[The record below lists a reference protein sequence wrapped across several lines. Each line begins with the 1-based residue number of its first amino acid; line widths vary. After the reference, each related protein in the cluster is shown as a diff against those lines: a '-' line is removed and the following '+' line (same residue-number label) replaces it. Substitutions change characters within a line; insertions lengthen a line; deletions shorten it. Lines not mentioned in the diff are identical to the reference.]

1 MSSPSPSNAEIPAS
15 ETQASTTY
23 GQILKSSSILGG
35 AQGLNYL
42 IGMVRTKMVAIL
54 LGPTGIGLV
63 GLYQSATS
71 VVGTVTG
78 MGIASSGVREVAKAN
93 GNDNTQQIALT
104 VKVLRRACWVTGLFG
119 WLLTALLSYPLSV
132 WTFGSGDRATPL
144 ALLGITLL
152 LTAINGGQT
161 ALLQGT
167 RKIADI
173 AKINILSMISATI
186 ISVSIYA
193 SLGEKGI
200 VPVLIVSA
208 LVNISFSWWFARKIK
223 IPLVHLS
230 WTETVAR
237 SKGLVFLGV
246 AFMWSALIG
255 TGTGLWIRILIVR
268 DLGLEANGIY
278 QASWGI
284 SGLFAG
290 FILSAMGT
298 DFFPRL
304 TGVAH
309 DNRQVNQMVN
319 EQIEIG
325 LLLALPGILA
335 TLSFAPWV
343 MKVFYS
349 AEFVS
354 GANLLPWFIL
364 GVFGRVIS
372 WPLGFMLM
380 AKGAT
385 KWYAFTETFF
395 GVLNLTLALWLLH
408 VFGLKGVAFASAIVY
423 AAYNIGMILV
433 VGSLTGFKWSKGV
446 LKLFAAS
453 GILVGAGFTSGMY
466 LPSGFAE
473 GSGLFLTIVATIF
486 SLRGISSR
494 LGRTHRIVQIVC
506 RFPGGRLLFGF

>member
-1 MSSPSPSNAEIPAS
+1 LSSPSPSNAEIPAS
-15 ETQASTTY
+15 ETQTSTTY

-93 GNDNTQQIALT
+93 GNDDTQQIALT

-152 LTAINGGQT
+152 LTAINGGQN

-167 RKIADI
+167 RRISDL
-173 AKINILSMISATI
+173 AKISILSMISSTA
-186 ISVSIYA
+186 ISVALYA
-193 SLGEKGI
+193 WLREQGI
-200 VPVLIVSA
+200 VPVLLVSA
-208 LVNISFSWWFARKIK
+208 LVNIAFSWWFARKVE
-223 IPLVHLS
+223 IPVIHLS
-230 WTETVAR
+230 WPETFAH
-237 SKGLVFLGV
+237 SKGLVSLGV
-246 AFMWSALIG
+246 AFMWSALLA
-255 TGTGLWIRILIVR
+255 TGSGLWIRGVIVR
-268 DLGLEANGIY
+268 DCGLEANGIY
-278 QASWGI
+278 QAAWGI

-290 FILSAMGT
+290 FILGAMGT

-304 TGVAH
+304 TGVAS
-309 DNRQVNQMVN
+309 DNRKVNQLVN

-325 LLLALPGILA
+325 LLLSFPGILG
-335 TLSFAPWV
+335 TLAFAPWL
-343 MKVFYS
+343 MKLFYS
-349 AEFVS
+349 AKFIA
-354 GANLLPWFIL
+354 GAELLPWFIL

-372 WPLGFMLM
+372 WPLGYMLM
-380 AKGAT
+380 AKGAS
-385 KWYAFTETFF
+385 KWFAITETVFTI
-395 GVLNLTLALWLLH
+395 LNVALAIYLLRIYGLTGIAM
-408 VFGLKGVAFASAIVY
+408 ASAILYVIH
-423 AAYNIGMILV
+423 NIGMVFLAAH
-433 VGSLTGFKWSKGV
+433 LTGFRWSTGV
-446 LKLFAAS
+446 IKLFAAS
-453 GILVGAGFTSGMY
+453 CILIT
-466 LPSGFAE
+466 SGFAAGMFLPFGWAE
-473 GSGLFLTIVATIF
+473 GAGLILTLTATVF

-494 LGRTHRIVQIVC
+494 LGTEHRMVQMAC
-506 RFPGGRLLFGF
+506 RFPGGRYLCGV